1 MQTNNNP
8 SAPIAT
14 ELLELSQHSAASQLS
29 VKKLRQLIDQN
40 SAPLN
45 IDGLIGQ
52 LIDGNYHDGAQALAT
67 AAGLSGLNVN
77 ARCLTSILPLANDVQ
92 GLPLLIHLTRNNRE
106 TALLDTVESET
117 MSSERTA
124 LVLLFLADNGRD
136 NPPGR
141 LLTAMRTLARQP
153 LGPEAGT
160 LMGLAARL
168 INDPE
173 VNKVAARHLKMM
185 SFLCEA
191 SLKHQLDI
199 VRQPSINDLPE
210 RDPAAVIV
218 GRTVVREGV
227 KVGRNEPC
235 PCGSGKKYKKC
246 CLGKAQAAL
255 VLANSDSAGELASQD
270 SLVWKMTQRQFSQM
284 RIQELCRQELP
295 VLPTGFL
302 VIALSKFCQYNHWD
316 HARRVLNE
324 LSARDDLPGR
334 NLMDDYRHELI
345 YEALKAGQIDCARE
359 QIELLERPGEMDSH
373 LRLEI
378 KLHDPDQNT
387 LQELEDYALLQLR
400 RQDGI
405 ASVDLAYTLLA
416 TFPAL
421 GIFFARG
428 TLSSK
433 CLLDSE
439 MLLENIEEAR
449 DILQLPAGDEGQ
461 ELFDRISEQ
470 GVDEYLLRHA
480 EQAANQAQQG
490 AVRET
495 ETVREQYRVSRQR
508 INDLETTLLDKESH
522 LKELLKRLDQSTSKE
537 RAEAVKARSD
547 SPEPGVLRGKIA
559 ELKALLDLGNKER
572 RKLRRQLLEATNR
585 MVETSESDT
594 EKVIEDV
601 EPLEA
606 LDLPESKQV
615 TGIRRFPV
623 FSSSARK
630 SMRKIPVQVA
640 DAAMQA
646 VAELTSAGA
655 AGWSSVKRLK
665 GAPGIFSQRIG
676 IHYRLLFSVDPASD
690 ELIVQELIHRREL
703 EKAIRHYAG

>member
-1 MQTNNNP
+1 MKTNSNP

-14 ELLELSQHSAASQLS
+14 ELLELSQHLAASQLS

-40 SAPLN
+40 SVSLN
-45 IDGLIGQ
+45 IDEMIGQ
-52 LIDGNYHDGAQALAT
+52 LIDDNYHDGAGVLAT

-77 ARCLTSILPLANDVQ
+77 ARCLTSILPLANDIQ
-92 GLPLLIHLTRNNRE
+92 GLPLLIHLTRYDRE

-117 MSSERTA
+117 MSWERTA
-124 LVLLFLADNGRD
+124 LVLLFLADNCQD

-141 LLTAMRTLARQP
+141 LLTAIRTLARQP
-153 LGPEAGT
+153 LEPEAST
-160 LMGLAARL
+160 LLGLAARL

-185 SFLCEA
+185 SVFSEE

-210 RDPAAVIV
+210 RDPVAVIE

-246 CLGKAQAAL
+246 CMGRTLPAS
-255 VLANSDSAGELASQD
+255 VPANSTSTGEQADQGALG
-270 SLVWKMTQRQFSQM
+270 WKMTRRQFSQM
-284 RIQELCRQELP
+284 RIQELCRQDLHA
-295 VLPTGFL
+295 LPTKFL
-302 VIALSKFCQYNHWD
+302 AIALNRYCQFHYWD
-316 HARRVLNE
+316 YARRAINE

-334 NLMDDYRHELI
+334 SLMDDYRHELI
-345 YEALKAGQIDCARE
+345 YEALKAKQIDYARE
-359 QIELLERPGEMDSH
+359 QIELLEKPGEMDGH

-387 LQELEDYALLQLR
+387 LQELDDYAQLQLL

-416 TFPAL
+416 TYPAL
-421 GIFFARG
+421 GIYFARG
-428 TLSSK
+428 ALSSK

-461 ELFDRISEQ
+461 ELFNRISEQ

-495 ETVREQYRVSRQR
+495 ETVREQYRTSRQR

-522 LKELLKRLDQSTSKE
+522 LKEVLKKLEQSASIE
-537 RAEAVKARSD
+537 RADSVKARSD
-547 SPEPGVLRGKIA
+547 SPDPGVLRGKIA

-585 MVETSESDT
+585 MVEASESDT
-594 EKVIEDV
+594 ERVIEDV
-601 EPLEA
+601 EPLES
-606 LDLPESKQV
+606 LDPTDSKQV

-665 GAPGIFSQRIG
+665 GAPDIFSQRIG
-676 IHYRLLFSVDPASD
+676 IHYRLLFSLDPTSD
-690 ELIVQELIHRREL
+690 ELTIQELIHRRDL
-703 EKAIRHYAG
+703 EKAVKHYAG

>member
-1 MQTNNNP
+1 MQTNSIP

-14 ELLELSQHSAASQLS
+14 ELFELSQHLAASQLS
-29 VKKLRQLIDQN
+29 VKKLRQLIDQ
-40 SAPLN
+40 SSVSLN
-45 IDGLIGQ
+45 IDELIGQ
-52 LIDGNYHDGAQALAT
+52 LIDENYHDGAQALAT

-92 GLPLLIHLTRNNRE
+92 GLPLLIHLTRNDGE

-117 MSSERTA
+117 MSWERTA
-124 LVLLFLADNGRD
+124 LVLLFLADNCQE

-160 LMGLAARL
+160 LLGLAARL
-168 INDPE
+168 INDPD

-185 SFLCEA
+185 SFLGEK

-210 RDPAAVIV
+210 RDPVAVIE

-246 CLGKAQAAL
+246 CLGKKPAPGSAT
-255 VLANSDSAGELASQD
+255 STSAGERADQGALC
-270 SLVWKMTQRQFSQM
+270 WKMNRGQFSQM
-284 RIQELCRQELP
+284 RIQELCRQDLHA
-295 VLPTGFL
+295 LPTKFL
-302 VIALSKFCQYNHWD
+302 AIALTRYCQFHYWD
-316 HARRVLNE
+316 YARRAINE

-345 YEALKAGQIDCARE
+345 YEALKAKQIDCARE
-359 QIELLERPGEMDSH
+359 QIELLEKPGEMDGH

-387 LQELEDYALLQLR
+387 LQELDDYAQLQLR
-400 RQDGI
+400 RQDSI
-405 ASVDLAYTLLA
+405 ASVDLAYALLA

-428 TLSSK
+428 ALSSK

-449 DILQLPAGDEGQ
+449 DILQLPAGDGGQ
-461 ELFDRISEQ
+461 ELFNRISEQ
-470 GVDEYLLRHA
+470 GVDECLLRHA

-508 INDLETTLLDKESH
+508 IYNLETTLLDKESH
-522 LKELLKRLDQSTSKE
+522 LKEVLKRLDQSTSKE
-537 RAEAVKARSD
+537 RADSVNARSD
-547 SPEPGVLRGKIA
+547 SPDPGVLRVKIA

-585 MVETSESDT
+585 MVEASASDT
-594 EKVIEDV
+594 ERVIEDV
-601 EPLEA
+601 EPLES
-606 LDLPESKQV
+606 LDLPDSKQV

-676 IHYRLLFSVDPASD
+676 IHYRLLFSLGPAND
-690 ELIVQELIHRREL
+690 ELAVQELIHRRDL
-703 EKAIRHYAG
+703 EKAVKHYAG